1 MDCIV
6 HGVAKSRARLSDFRF
21 TSQLRLLLFL
31 QKTFRDHPVSAK
43 QPPVAATTLSSSH
56 TPKPS
61 IAHARCQRKTIQKQT
76 APEHPS
82 VTLPRPWLCRLYRR
96 SSREEAVLRRTG
108 QKPPPPQLSPFRN
121 CASWAGCDA
130 RLRAGARGARRP
142 SGVKRRA
149 LLRPPLGRSFWTAK
163 RKVDSA
169 VCDRCTY
176 ISRSCHQS
184 TCFKREKNLSKYSNS
199 VYSSKKVCQS
209 CTTLCDRMDCSTPG
223 SSVHGDSPSKNTGV
237 SCHALLQGIFPTQG
251 LNPCLWL

>member
-1 MDCIV
+1 MRETWVRSLGWEDPLGEGKGNPLQYSGLENSMDCIV

-163 RKVDSA
+163 RKVQE
-169 VCDRCTY
+169 
-176 ISRSCHQS
+176 SRDDASH
-184 TCFKREKNLSKYSNS
+184 F
-199 VYSSKKVCQS
+199 V
-209 CTTLCDRMDCSTPG
+209 
-223 SSVHGDSPSKNTGV
+223 
-237 SCHALLQGIFPTQG
+237 LQKS
-251 LNPCLWL
+251 